1 MNLSACSL
9 TSYFTC
15 NLCSIFDFITVAA
28 PYLFLRVFGMFF
40 RLKTDKNLYSC
51 TFRDIII
58 FFRRLNE
65 ESFLISGSNF
75 HIHNSPSLKNSFC
88 RFQNILENLRDFTL
102 ESAPAASPFVAKPL
116 IKFLIMEIIVI
127 EIQPVLMIFDS
138 TGPWTK
144 TNSEARNGRRVN
156 SGSTQTSIISFN
168 ARVLSSTTTAS
179 RSRR

>member
-28 PYLFLRVFGMFF
+28 PYLFLKVYGMLF

-58 FFRRLNE
+58 FLRRLNE

-75 HIHNSPSLKNSFC
+75 HIHRSPSLKNSFG
-88 RFQNILENLRDFTL
+88 RLQNILKNTWDISTRFHPRIGTGCLPFRRETL
-102 ESAPAASPFVAKPL
+102 
-116 IKFLIMEIIVI
+116 
-127 EIQPVLMIFDS
+127 D
-138 TGPWTK
+138 
-144 TNSEARNGRRVN
+144 
-156 SGSTQTSIISFN
+156 
-168 ARVLSSTTTAS
+168 
-179 RSRR
+179 